1 MSALK
6 APIGAHAVH
15 LCIDMQR
22 LFTNEGPWPTPWME
36 RVLPV
41 VVAIVER
48 APARTLFTRF
58 IPPVSVDDAPG
69 RWQAYYRKWP
79 MVTREHL
86 DPNLLDLVP
95 ALRRYAPPAQV
106 FDKSVYSAFA
116 APGLLP

>member
-48 APARTLFTRF
+48 APARTVFTR
-58 IPPVSVDDAPG
+58 SS
-69 RWQAYYRKWP
+69 RQ
-79 MVTREHL
+79 
-86 DPNLLDLVP
+86 
-95 ALRRYAPPAQV
+95 
-106 FDKSVYSAFA
+106 
-116 APGLLP
+116 